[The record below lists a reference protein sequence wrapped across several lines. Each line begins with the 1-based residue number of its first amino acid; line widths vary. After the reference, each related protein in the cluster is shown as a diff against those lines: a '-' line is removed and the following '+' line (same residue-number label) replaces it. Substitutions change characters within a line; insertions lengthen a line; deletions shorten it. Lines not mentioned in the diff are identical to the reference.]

1 VDSYRTN
8 LENVGVGHEN
18 WPSLPIAE
26 KTQRLESLV
35 GNTALTPISFPD
47 TPGTVWVK
55 AELHNGISGSHYD
68 RLAPMIPELIR
79 QGALRTGDLVVDAS
93 SGSYA
98 NAAAIL
104 LAAYGIRSRFYVPA
118 SVSGIRTALAQAAGA
133 DLMTGPGYIPEAS
146 QRMNDDMFASLRERD
161 GSGAS
166 AWERD
171 KQWYAG
177 YKISVLIHKS
187 RQERRVYLNH
197 SANRLVL
204 DKRNMGSMAV
214 EITSQMQDSPL
225 DGMVFAIG
233 NFASIASSVA
243 ILEAANDKLLK
254 IGVEDD
260 NNAPCRDEFYGIHP
274 LVRRY
279 EKPGLLGTSAHGT
292 PVAFR
297 NFSLLDAV
305 TTVSEK
311 QWQTMQN
318 WFNET
323 YPHLAAGRTSAAVL
337 AVAKI
342 VLKNMDNPEAK
353 LGAILYD
360 DPTKYDQ

>member
-1 VDSYRTN
+1 
-8 LENVGVGHEN
+8 
-18 WPSLPIAE
+18 
-26 KTQRLESLV
+26 
-35 GNTALTPISFPD
+35 
-47 TPGTVWVK
+47 
-55 AELHNGISGSHYD
+55 
-68 RLAPMIPELIR
+68 MIPDLMQ
-79 QGALRTGDLVVDAS
+79 QGALQAGDLVVDAS

-104 LAAYGIRSRFYVPA
+104 LAAYGIRSRFYLPT
-118 SVSGIRTALAQAAGA
+118 SVSGTRTALAQAAGA

-146 QRMNDDMFASLRERD
+146 QRMNDDMNALLRERD
-161 GSGAS
+161 GSGAA

-171 KQWYAG
+171 KQWYAD
-177 YKISVLIHKS
+177 YKINVLIHKT

-204 DKRNMGSMAV
+204 DRRNMGSMAV
-214 EITSQMQDSPL
+214 EIASQMQDNPL
-225 DGMVFAIG
+225 DGMIFAIG

-243 ILEAANDKLLK
+243 VLEAANDRLFK

-260 NNAPCRDEFYGIHP
+260 NNAPCRDEFYSIHP
-274 LVRRY
+274 LVRHY

-297 NFSLLDAV
+297 DLSLFDAI
-305 TTVSEK
+305 TTVSET
-311 QWQTMQN
+311 QWQPTQD
-318 WFNET
+318 WFNT
-323 YPHLAAGRTSAAVL
+323 AYPHLAAGRTSAAVL
-337 AVAKI
+337 TVAKI

-353 LGAILYD
+353 LGVILYD